1 VFTDGSS
8 RPNPGPGGW
17 AAVAV
22 LNGRV
27 LWRAAGGDDS
37 PDCTN
42 NKMEITALLEAL
54 RRLPAGSEIIG
65 AAPTTA
71 AAAARVVLYSDSDLC
86 VKTLT
91 TWAAGWERNGWLK
104 GDKKAP
110 ANLALVQEAFALFQA
125 RPAARV
131 QWVRAHDGSCW
142 NEYVDVLADA
152 ARKSAAAHSPM
163 HSP

>member
-1 VFTDGSS
+1 M
-8 RPNPGPGGW
+8 
-17 AAVAV
+17 

-27 LWRAAGGDDS
+27 LWRAAGGDDVQA
-37 PDCTN
+37 CTN

-54 RRLPAGSEIIG
+54 RRLPAGQADADALEDVNTI
-65 AAPTTA
+65 
-71 AAAARVVLYSDSDLC
+71 YSDSDLC
-86 VKTLT
+86 VKTLN
-91 TWAAGWERNGWLK
+91 TWAAGWERKGWIK
-104 GDKKAP
+104 SDKKTP
-110 ANLALVQEAFALFQA
+110 ANLALVQEAHALFQA
-125 RPAARV
+125 RPGINV